1 MICCMSGLSNL
12 CKDGGMVE
20 GVSLKELK
28 DVVELALGKRTAR

>member
-1 MICCMSGLSNL
+1 MPGLSNM

-28 DVVELALGKRTAR
+28 DVVELALGT